1 MIWKSYRNFFKST
14 VSALM
19 LVGSVVGVSH
29 AQELRIGLSAE
40 PTSADPQFF
49 DSAPN
54 SALAAHL
61 FGSLVSADE
70 NRKLLPGLARSWKML
85 DDTTWEFK
93 LQPKATFANG
103 EKLTPRDVV
112 YSYCRIPFVEGS
124 PGTFSDLVKTIVSIE
139 APDEETVVI
148 KTGKPDPI
156 LPNRLISAF
165 IINADASGGGKN
177 IKYKKD
183 GCEDFGDNPKPADFN
198 NPANSRGA
206 GPYKLAEFTPGSQ
219 IVLERNENYWGEAPH
234 WKRVIMKPLTNA
246 GARVAGLIAG
256 DVDMIEA
263 PSAQDFERLTS
274 AGFTIAR
281 ALTPRLLY
289 IQLDQ
294 NNDPTWKSPTVKGAD
309 NNPMS
314 DRRVRQAMSM
324 AINRKAIAERIMGGL
339 AAPAGELLPYPMFG
353 STKDFPVADH
363 HPEAAKKLLAEA
375 GYPKGFEIT
384 LATPNDRY
392 INADKVAQAVGQM
405 WARIGIETN
414 VDAMTAGTFFGRRN
428 KYEFSAF
435 LAGYGSTTGEMSEK
449 IDALVLTRN
458 PDKATGTLN
467 LSHYSNPTVDE
478 LVTRAKQTVD
488 DQNREQLLQQ
498 ATKTAMDDV
507 ALLPLYF
514 EVRPWALRKGFTY
527 SARSDEQTRAMS
539 VKPETAN

>member
-1 MIWKSYRNFFKST
+1 MNFFKKT
-14 VSALM
+14 LLALM
-19 LVGSVVGVSH
+19 TAGATVGASH

-93 LQPKATFANG
+93 LQPKATFTSG

-112 YSYCRIPFVEGS
+112 YSFCRIPFVQGS
-124 PGTFSDLVKTIVSIE
+124 PGTFSDLVKTIASID
-139 APDEETVVI
+139 APDDETVVI
-148 KTGKPDPI
+148 KTDKPDPI

-165 IINADASGGGKN
+165 IINADAFGGGKN
-177 IKYKKD
+177 IKFKKD
-183 GCEDFGDNPKPADFN
+183 GCEDFGDNPNPSDFN
-198 NPANSRGA
+198 NPAKSVGA

-219 IVLERNENYWGEAPH
+219 IVLERNDNYWGEVPH

-263 PSAQDFERLTS
+263 PSVQDFERLTNS
-274 AGFTIAR
+274 GFSVAR

-294 NNDPTWKSPTVKGAD
+294 NNDPAWKSPTVKGVD
-309 NNPMS
+309 NTPMS

-324 AINRKAIAERIMGGL
+324 AINRQAITDKIMGGL

-353 STKDFPVADH
+353 STKDFPVTEYD
-363 HPEAAKKLLAEA
+363 PEGAKKLLAEA
-375 GYPKGFEIT
+375 GYSDGFQIT

-392 INADKVAQAVGQM
+392 INADKVAQAVAQM
-405 WARIGIETN
+405 WTRIGIKTD

-428 KYEFSAF
+428 KFEFSAF

-458 PDKATGTLN
+458 PDKETGTLN
-467 LSHYSNPTVDE
+467 LSHYSNPAVDE
-478 LVTRAKQTVD
+478 LVTQAKQTVED
-488 DQNREQLLQQ
+488 KNREQLLQQ
-498 ATKTAMDDV
+498 AAKTAMDDV
-507 ALLPLYF
+507 ALLPVYF
-514 EVRPWALRKGFTY
+514 EVRPWALRKGLTY

-539 VKPETAN
+539 VKPDTAN

>member
-1 MIWKSYRNFFKST
+1 MKFFKST
-14 VSALM
+14 VFALM
-19 LVGSVVGVSH
+19 TVGATIGASQ

-54 SALAAHL
+54 SALAVHL

-70 NRKLLPGLARSWKML
+70 NRKLYPGLARSWKML

-93 LQPKATFANG
+93 LQAKATFTNG
-103 EKLTPRDVV
+103 KKLTPRDVV
-112 YSYCRIPFVEGS
+112 YSFCRIPFVQGS

-139 APDEETVVI
+139 APDDETVII
-148 KTGKPDPI
+148 KTDKPDPI

-165 IINADASGGGKN
+165 IINADATGGGKN
-177 IKYKKD
+177 IRFKKE
-183 GCEDFGDNPKPADFN
+183 GCEDFGANPNPGDFN
-198 NPANSRGA
+198 NPAKSVGA
-206 GPYKLAEFTPGSQ
+206 GPYRLVEFTPGSQ
-219 IVLERNENYWGEAPH
+219 IVLERNDNYWGDAPH

-246 GARVAGLIAG
+246 GSRVAGLIAG
-256 DVDMIEA
+256 DVDIIEA
-263 PSAQDFERLTS
+263 PSVQDFERLKS

-294 NNDPTWKSPTVKGAD
+294 NNDPTWKSPTVKGAKT
-309 NNPMS
+309 NPMS

-324 AINRKAIAERIMGGL
+324 AINRKAITERIMGGL
-339 AAPAGELLPYPMFG
+339 AAPTGDLLPYPMFG
-353 STKDFPVADH
+353 STKDFPPTAYD
-363 HPEAAKKLLAEA
+363 PEGAKKLLAEA
-375 GYPKGFEIT
+375 GYPGGFQIT

-392 INADKVAQAVGQM
+392 INADKVAQAVAQM
-405 WARIGIETN
+405 WTRIGIKTD

-428 KYEFSAF
+428 KFEFSAF
-435 LAGYGSTTGEMSEK
+435 IAGYGSTTGEMSEK
-449 IDALVLTRN
+449 LDALVLTRN
-458 PDKATGTLN
+458 PERETGTLN
-467 LSHYSNPTVDE
+467 LSHYSNSTVDE
-478 LVTRAKQTVD
+478 LVTQAKQTVD
-488 DQNREQLLQQ
+488 DKGREQLLQQ

-514 EVRPWALRKGFTY
+514 EVRPWALRKGLTY

-539 VKPETAN
+539 VTPGIAN